1 MPDIDH
7 HNYWSRFIAFVD
19 MNAFFA
25 SIEQLDNP
33 DYRGK
38 PIGVTNGKTGTC
50 LITCSYEAR
59 ALGICTT
66 MRLKQAR
73 KIYPD
78 FIQVPARPERYAE
91 VSISIMEALQDI
103 TPDVEVFSVDE
114 AFLDITRCQVY
125 WDKPPEVM
133 GKMIKELIREVS
145 GLPCSVGLSGDKTTA
160 KYAGKLNKPDGLTII
175 PPWEARDRLK
185 DVPVIELCGVNKGI
199 AEFLAKRGAITC
211 GEVAKLPISVLG
223 KRFGGPG
230 KRIWQMCRGED
241 PVPVETKIAA
251 PKSLGHGKIMP
262 PNTTDK
268 DVIYMYLMHMAEKLG
283 ARMRQHSLAARTYFI
298 GLRTRDGWIGSNKLK
313 TTFPTNDS
321 RPIIDLCNRMM
332 YDCWRGEGVFQVQ
345 VTALDPRPEK
355 GQTELFLDAE
365 DRFHR
370 LNKVMDE
377 INNRYGEFTLARANL
392 MHRSDMPNVIAP
404 AWKPYGH
411 RQTIV
416 PTVEQ
421 KKIRKEV
428 EATPAPDDGDYS
440 PDC

>member
-1 MPDIDH
+1 MPDNNRH
-7 HNYWSRFIAFVD
+7 WPRFIALVD

-33 DYRGK
+33 EYRDK

-59 ALGICTT
+59 ALGIYTT

-73 KIYPD
+73 KLCPD
-78 FIQVPARPERYAE
+78 FIRVPARPERYAE
-91 VSISIMEALQDI
+91 VSTSIMHALLDI

-114 AFLDITRCQVY
+114 AFLDITRCQTY
-125 WDKPPEVM
+125 WNKSPETL
-133 GKMIKELIREVS
+133 GKMIKALVRDVS

-160 KYAGKLNKPDGLTII
+160 KYAAKLNKPDGLTII
-175 PPWEARDRLK
+175 PPWEARNRLK
-185 DVPVIELCGVNKGI
+185 NVPVIELCGVNRGI
-199 AEFLAKRGAITC
+199 AGFLAKRGAITC
-211 GEVAKLPISVLG
+211 GDVAKLPISVLG
-223 KRFGGPG
+223 QRFGNPG
-230 KRIWQMCRGED
+230 RRIWQMCRGED

-268 DVIYMYLMHMAEKLG
+268 DVVYMYLIHMAEKLG
-283 ARMRQHSLAARTYFI
+283 FRLRQHSLAARKYFI
-298 GLRTRDGWIGSNKLK
+298 GLRSKDGWIGSNKLK
-313 TTFPTNDS
+313 TTFPTSDS
-321 RPIIDLCNRMM
+321 RPVIELCHRVIHE
-332 YDCWRGEGVFQVQ
+332 YWRGEGIFQVQ

-355 GQTELFLDAE
+355 GQTELFGDEE

-370 LNKVMDE
+370 LNKVMDDV
-377 INNRYGEFTLARANL
+377 NNRYGEFTLSRATL
-392 MHRSDMPNVIAP
+392 MHRSEMPNVIAP

-416 PTVEQ
+416 PTVARIKKAEQ
-421 KKIRKEV
+421 EIEPT
-428 EATPAPDDGDYS
+428 APPDDEDYS
-440 PDC
+440 PAH